1 MVEKIS
7 TGTTTLGMICTDG
20 IVLAADKRATA
31 GHAVVMRDVEK
42 VVPINDRMVVTI
54 AGGVSDIMK
63 IIKVIKAE
71 TRLNRLKLNRYN
83 SAKEVANLI
92 ANIVYHNIRSMG
104 SVTHFIFA
112 GRNDDGS
119 FELYDIFPDGS
130 TNKIKTFISSGSGSY
145 YADGVLETSYEKD
158 LDIKGGV
165 ELAKKALHASLVK
178 DSASGNGANIYKLT
192 KDGVELVESITVNT
206 GLLDR
211 N

>member
-20 IVLAADKRATA
+20 IVMAADKRATA

-54 AGGVSDIMK
+54 AGGVSDILK

-71 TRLNRLKLNRYN
+71 TRLNKLKLNRYN
-83 SAKEVANLI
+83 TAREVANLI
-92 ANIVYHNIRSMG
+92 ANIVYNNIRTAG
-104 SVTHFIFA
+104 GITHFVFA
-112 GRNDDGS
+112 GRNDDGT

-130 TNKIKTFISSGSGSY
+130 TNLVKTFITSGSGSV
-145 YADGVLETSYEKD
+145 YADGVLETSFVPNMPITD
-158 LDIKGGV
+158 GV

-192 KDGVELVESITVNT
+192 EQGVELVESITVNT
-206 GLLDR
+206 GLL